1 MDGKHVQILA
11 PRNSG
16 SSFFNYKGNFSVVF
30 FAVVDANYKVIYAD
44 MRCQGCISDGWMFAY
59 TALCT
64 KLEEKQ
70 LCVPISRPL
79 PGRINA
85 VEFVNANARIA
96 YSPPGAFDAEE
107 AENGTFTPGPWRQE
121 IGKEECFLN
130 LQNIPRGP
138 NNFAQDIRKAFM
150 EYFISHEGS
159 VPWQDEYA

>member
-1 MDGKHVQILA
+1 VFGILA
-11 PRNSG
+11 TRFRVFLKAIPLSPDKVG
-16 SSFFNYKGNFSVVF
+16 TVVLTCVYLYNFL
-30 FAVVDANYKVIYAD
+30 
-44 MRCQGCISDGWMFAY
+44 R
-59 TALCT
+59 
-64 KLEEKQ
+64 
-70 LCVPISRPL
+70 R
-79 PGRINA
+79 
-85 VEFVNANARIA
+85 NANARIA

>member
-1 MDGKHVQILA
+1 VEKGIKWIGQQVDFPNCLGSMDGKHVQILA

-85 VEFVNANARIA
+85 VEFVFVADDAFALSANIMQ
-96 YSPPGAFDAEE
+96 PF
-107 AENGTFTPGPWRQE
+107 
-121 IGKEECFLN
+121 
-130 LQNIPRGP
+130 RGQHP
-138 NNFAQDIRKAFM
+138 K
-150 EYFISHEGS
+150 
-159 VPWQDEYA
+159 